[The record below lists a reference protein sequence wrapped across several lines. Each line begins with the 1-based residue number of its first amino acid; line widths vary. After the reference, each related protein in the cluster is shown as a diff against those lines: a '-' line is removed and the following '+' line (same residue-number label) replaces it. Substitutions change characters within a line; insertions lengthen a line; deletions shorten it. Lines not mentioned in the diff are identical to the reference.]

1 VLGVS
6 VLPKLRV
13 AVHRRL
19 EGCMPQEFLHNLR
32 VNAQRL
38 DQSGERMPVGV
49 PAGSLD
55 DTGRRAAGWM

>member
-1 VLGVS
+1 
-6 VLPKLRV
+6 
-13 AVHRRL
+13 
-19 EGCMPQEFLHNLR
+19 MYDLR

-49 PAGSLD
+49 PADSLD